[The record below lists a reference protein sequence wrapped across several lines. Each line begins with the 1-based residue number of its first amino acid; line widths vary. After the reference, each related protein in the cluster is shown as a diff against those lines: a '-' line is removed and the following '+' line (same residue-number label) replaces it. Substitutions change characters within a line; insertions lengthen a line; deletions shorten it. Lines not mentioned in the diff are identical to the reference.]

1 MFKGSIVAMIT
12 PFDEH
17 NQIDAEGIKRLVE
30 FHIENGTNAI
40 VPCGTTGES
49 PTLTH
54 EEHKKV
60 IELTIKA
67 VAGRVPVIAG
77 TGSNSTAEA
86 VDLTA
91 SAREMGA
98 DGVLLVA
105 PYYNKPTQKGLYLH
119 FKTIAEKIDIPG
131 IIYNIPSRVGVNL
144 LPSTLA
150 ELAELKNIVAVK
162 EASGNLEQMAEIMYQ
177 CGDNITLLSGDDK
190 LIPPVMSIGGKGVI
204 SVVANIIPKEV
215 SSLIK
220 TYQEGDY
227 EEALKIF
234 QKTVYPL
241 SRTMFYE
248 TNPIPV
254 KTAARLMGLPAGN
267 LRLPLSDMEENNFK
281 ALKKDLKTF
290 GLLEG

>member
-1 MFKGSIVAMIT
+1 MFSGSIVAMIT
-12 PFDEH
+12 PFNEH
-17 NQIDAEGIKRLVE
+17 NQIDGEGIRKLVE
-30 FHIENGTNAI
+30 FHIKNGTDAI

-54 EEHKKV
+54 DEHKKV

-86 VDLTA
+86 IDLT
-91 SAREMGA
+91 SYAREAGA
-98 DGVLLVA
+98 DGVLLVI
-105 PYYNKPTQKGLYLH
+105 PYYNKPTQKGLYTH
-119 FKTIAEKIDIPG
+119 FRAIAEQVDIPAV
-131 IIYNIPSRVGVNL
+131 IYNIPSRAGVNL

-162 EASGNLEQMAEIMYQ
+162 EASGNLEQMAEIMYL
-177 CGDNITLLSGDDK
+177 CGDKITILSGDDK
-190 LIPPVMSIGGKGVI
+190 IILPVLSIGGKGVI
-204 SVVANIIPKEV
+204 SVVANIIPDKV
-215 SSLIK
+215 SMMVDAYSK
-220 TYQEGDY
+220 GNYQE
-227 EEALKIF
+227 ALEMF

-241 SRTMFYE
+241 SRSMFYE

-267 LRLPLSDMEENNFK
+267 LRLPLVDMEEGNFNR
-281 ALKKDLKTF
+281 LKEDLNKF
-290 GLLEG
+290 KLLEG